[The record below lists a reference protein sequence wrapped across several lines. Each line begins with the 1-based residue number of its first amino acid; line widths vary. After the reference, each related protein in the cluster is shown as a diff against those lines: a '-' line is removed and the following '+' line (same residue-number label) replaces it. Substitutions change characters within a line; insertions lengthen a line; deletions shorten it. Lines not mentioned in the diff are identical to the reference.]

1 MEHKFSFLSSI
12 LEQEAAL
19 KVQHIGYK
27 AKRLLYLLKRSFLIN
42 LLIDFGTALL
52 LKRARQRLSSS
63 SVN

>member
-27 AKRLLYLLKRSFLIN
+27 AKRLLYLFEKVLFLIN
-42 LLIDFGTALL
+42 LLIDFGTALFI
-52 LKRARQRLSSS
+52 
-63 SVN
+63 